1 MRWSKVVVAVAALGF
16 VAASA
21 ASANVPSFM
30 RQTGLTCN
38 QCHMTWTPTP
48 DMTFT
53 GIKFRVN
60 GYRTPWVAEKIEAG
74 EEGALNGRRLA
85 LSLTGYF
92 TYHMR
97 ANLFQQ
103 SKPTSSPAVAEPE
116 PSPVASNPFSSLAWD
131 WTGPITENMGIWT
144 EWYSAGGGTINV
156 GTGNGIGFVRNDEF
170 DVRMAFNPGDGGNI
184 VSIFMNN
191 QTHNAN
197 FFGAFNSGATS
208 GQGQFIHMGVAAWL
222 KDRVTLQLMVAPG
235 NDNLDYERMNYG
247 VVIGLL
253 PLNSDALYLVPTL
266 SILTGDDQTPMVSTT
281 ATVTSAAGSTAFS
294 NVVTRDGITGISAYR
309 AGGQPYAATD
319 LGDATR
325 VLFDVRFGALDRGK
339 WSFTSA
345 TGISVQ
351 SETYSDGAK
360 TKLTSFGT
368 AWRLFYDRTYGIN
381 VGLNK
386 RTTYEFTDAAGGV
399 HEIPSDIG
407 YSVLLVYR
415 QAMNFAWEFGFSNAQ
430 SLKLGENWRN
440 GWSWNLQWH
449 FLY

>member
-97 ANLFQQ
+97 SNLFQQ
-103 SKPTSSPAVAEPE
+103 SKPSSSPAVAEPE
-116 PSPVASNPFSSLAWD
+116 ASPVASNPFSSLAWD
-131 WTGPITENMGIWT
+131 WTGPITENVGIWT
-144 EWYSAGGGTINV
+144 EWYSTQGSNGQV
-156 GTGNGIGFVRNDEF
+156 GNLLSLVRNDEF
-170 DVRMAFNPGDGGNI
+170 DVRMAWNPGDGGNI

-235 NDNLDYERMNYG
+235 SDNLDYERMNYG
-247 VVIGLL
+247 FVLGFL
-253 PLNSDALYLVPTL
+253 PLNSDALYVVPTL
-266 SILTGDDQTPMVSTT
+266 SVLTGDDQVPMVST
-281 ATVTSAAGSTAFS
+281 SALTTPWPGTL
-294 NVVTRDGITGISAYR
+294 VTRDGIPGISAYR
-309 AGGQPYAATD
+309 AGGTPYAATD

-339 WSFTSA
+339 LSFTSA

-351 SETYSDGAK
+351 NETYSDGAK
-360 TKLTSFGT
+360 TDLVSLGT
-368 AWRLFYDRTYGIN
+368 TWRVFYDRTYGIN
-381 VGLNK
+381 FGVNK
-386 RTTYEFTDAAGGV
+386 RTKYDFTDAAGNV
-399 HEIPSDIG
+399 HSIPSDIA

-415 QAMNFAWEFGFSNAQ
+415 QAMNFAWEFGFSNSQ
-430 SLKLGENWRN
+430 SLRLGENWRN

>member
-1 MRWSKVVVAVAALGF
+1 
-16 VAASA
+16 
-21 ASANVPSFM
+21 
-30 RQTGLTCN
+30 
-38 QCHMTWTPTP
+38 MTWTPTP

-60 GYRTPWVAEKIEAG
+60 GYRTPWVTEKIEAG

-92 TYHMR
+92 TFHMR
-97 ANLFQQ
+97 SNLFQQ
-103 SKPTSSPAVAEPE
+103 SKPSSSPASPEPE
-116 PSPVASNPFSSLAWD
+116 ASPVASNPFSSLAWD
-131 WTGPITENMGIWT
+131 WTGPITENVGIWT
-144 EWYSAGGGTINV
+144 EWYSTQGSNGQV
-156 GTGNGIGFVRNDEF
+156 GNLLSLVRNDEY

-222 KDRVTLQLMVAPG
+222 KDRVALQIAVAPG

-247 VVIGLL
+247 FVLGVL

-266 SILTGDDQTPMVSTT
+266 SVMTGDDMTPMVSTT
-281 ATVTSAAGSTAFS
+281 ALTTPWPGT
-294 NVVTRDGITGISAYR
+294 VVTRDGITGISAYR
-309 AGGQPYAATD
+309 AGGTPYAASD

-339 WSFTSA
+339 LSFTSA
-345 TGISVQ
+345 TGVSVQ
-351 SETYSDGAK
+351 NETYSDGAK
-360 TKLTSFGT
+360 TELVSFGT
-368 AWRLFYDRTYGIN
+368 TWRVFYDRTYGIN
-381 VGLNK
+381 FGVNK
-386 RTTYEFTDAAGGV
+386 RLTYDFTDAAGGV
-399 HEIPSDIG
+399 HSIPNDLA

-415 QAMNFAWEFGFSNAQ
+415 QAMNFAWEFGFSNNQ

>member
-60 GYRTPWVAEKIEAG
+60 GYRTPWVSEKIEAG

-97 ANLFQQ
+97 SNLFQQ
-103 SKPTSSPAVAEPE
+103 SKPSSSPAVAEPE
-116 PSPVASNPFSSLAWD
+116 ASPVASNPFSSLAWD
-131 WTGPITENMGIWT
+131 WTGPITENVGIWT
-144 EWYSAGGGTINV
+144 EWYSTQGSNGQV
-156 GTGNGIGFVRNDEF
+156 GNLLSLVRNDEY
-170 DVRMAFNPGDGGNI
+170 DVRMAWNPGDGGNI
-184 VSIFMNN
+184 VSIFINN

-197 FFGAFNSGATS
+197 FFGAFNSGTAS
-208 GQGQFIHMGVAAWL
+208 NQGQFIHMGVAAWL
-222 KDRVTLQLMVAPG
+222 KDRVALQLMVAPG

-247 VVIGLL
+247 FVLGLL

-281 ATVTSAAGSTAFS
+281 ALTTPWPGTL
-294 NVVTRDGITGISAYR
+294 VTRDGIPGISAYR
-309 AGGQPYAATD
+309 AGGLPYAATD

-339 WSFTSA
+339 LSFTSA
-345 TGISVQ
+345 TGFSVQ
-351 SETYSDGAK
+351 NETYSDGAK
-360 TKLTSFGT
+360 TDLVGFGST
-368 AWRLFYDRTYGIN
+368 WRVFYDRTYGIN
-381 VGLNK
+381 FGVNK
-386 RTTYEFTDAAGGV
+386 RLKYEFTDAAGNV
-399 HEIPSDIG
+399 HDIPSDIA

-415 QAMNFAWEFGFSNAQ
+415 QAMNFAWEFGFSNSQ
-430 SLKLGENWRN
+430 SLRLGENWRN

>member
-1 MRWSKVVVAVAALGF
+1 MKWPKVVVALAGLGVLVAT
-16 VAASA
+16 S
-21 ASANVPSFM
+21 ASANVPSFV

-38 QCHMTWTPTP
+38 QCHVTWTPTP

-85 LSLTGYF
+85 LSLTGYL

-97 ANLFQQ
+97 SNLFVQ
-103 SKPTSSPAVAEPE
+103 SKAASSPAVADPD

-131 WTGPITENMGIWT
+131 FTGPITENLGIWT

-184 VSIFMNN
+184 VSVFVNN
-191 QTHNAN
+191 QAHNAN
-197 FFGAFNSGATS
+197 FFGAFGSGATTQ
-208 GQGQFIHMGVAAWL
+208 QGQFIHMGVAAWL
-222 KDRVTLQLMVAPG
+222 KDRVTLQLMIAPG
-235 NDNLDYERMNYG
+235 SDNLDYERMNYG
-247 VVIGLL
+247 VVIGVL
-253 PLNSDALYLVPTL
+253 PLNTDALYVVPTL
-266 SILTGDDQTPMVSTT
+266 SIITGDDMIPMVSTS
-281 ATVTSAAGSTAFS
+281 ATVTAAAGSTAFS
-294 NVVTRDGITGISAYR
+294 TVVTRDGITGISAYR
-309 AGGQPYAATD
+309 AGGVPYGAID

-325 VLFDVRFGALDRGK
+325 TLFDVRFGMVDRGP

-345 TGISVQ
+345 TGISIQ
-351 SETYSDGAK
+351 NETYSDGAS
-360 TKLTSFGT
+360 TKLMSLGT
-368 AWRLFYDRTYGIN
+368 TWRVFYDRTYGVNFGI
-381 VGLNK
+381 NK
-386 RTTYEFTDAAGGV
+386 RVTYEFTDAAGAV
-399 HEIPSDIG
+399 HEIPSDLA
-407 YSVLLVYR
+407 YSVLFVYR
-415 QAMNFAWEFGFSNAQ
+415 QAMNFAWEFGFSNNQ
-430 SLKLGENWRN
+430 SLKLAENWRN

>member
-1 MRWSKVVVAVAALGF
+1 MRWSKVVVATAALGVF
-16 VAASA
+16 AASA

-60 GYRTPWVAEKIEAG
+60 GYRTPWVSEKIEAG

-97 ANLFQQ
+97 SNLFQQ
-103 SKPTSSPAVAEPE
+103 SKPSSSPAAVEPE
-116 PSPVASNPFSSLAWD
+116 ASPVASNPFSSLAWD
-131 WTGPITENMGIWT
+131 WTGPITENVGIWT
-144 EWYSAGGGTINV
+144 EWYSTQGSNGQL
-156 GTGNGIGFVRNDEF
+156 GNLLSLVRNDEY
-170 DVRMAFNPGDGGNI
+170 DVRMAWNPGDGGNI

-208 GQGQFIHMGVAAWL
+208 NQGQFIHMGVAAWL
-222 KDRVTLQLMVAPG
+222 KDRVALQIMVAPG
-235 NDNLDYERMNYG
+235 SDNLDYERMNYG
-247 VVIGLL
+247 FVLGVL
-253 PLNSDALYLVPTL
+253 PLNSDALYVVPTL

-281 ATVTSAAGSTAFS
+281 ALTTPWPGTL
-294 NVVTRDGITGISAYR
+294 VTRDGIPGISAYR
-309 AGGQPYAATD
+309 AGGVPYAATD

-339 WSFTSA
+339 LSFTSA
-345 TGISVQ
+345 TGFSVQ
-351 SETYSDGAK
+351 NETYSDGAK
-360 TKLTSFGT
+360 TDLVGFGT
-368 AWRLFYDRTYGIN
+368 TWRVFYDRTYGIN
-381 VGLNK
+381 FGVNK
-386 RTTYEFTDAAGGV
+386 RLKYDFTDAAGNV
-399 HEIPSDIG
+399 HSIPSDIA

-415 QAMNFAWEFGFSNAQ
+415 QAMNFAWEFGFSNNQ
-430 SLKLGENWRN
+430 SLRLGENWRN

>member
-1 MRWSKVVVAVAALGF
+1 
-16 VAASA
+16 
-21 ASANVPSFM
+21 
-30 RQTGLTCN
+30 
-38 QCHMTWTPTP
+38 MTWTPTP

-60 GYRTPWVAEKIEAG
+60 GYRTPWVSEKIEAG

-97 ANLFQQ
+97 SNLFQQ
-103 SKPTSSPAVAEPE
+103 SKPSSSPAVAEPE
-116 PSPVASNPFSSLAWD
+116 ASPVASNPFSSLAWD
-131 WTGPITENMGIWT
+131 WTGPITENVGIWT
-144 EWYSAGGGTINV
+144 EWYSTQGSNGQL
-156 GTGNGIGFVRNDEF
+156 GNLLSLVRNDEY
-170 DVRMAFNPGDGGNI
+170 DVRMAWNPGDGGNI

-222 KDRVTLQLMVAPG
+222 KDRVALQIAVAPG

-247 VVIGLL
+247 FVLGVL
-253 PLNSDALYLVPTL
+253 PLNSDALYVVPTL
-266 SILTGDDQTPMVSTT
+266 SIMTGDDMTPMVSTT
-281 ATVTSAAGSTAFS
+281 ALTTPWPGTL
-294 NVVTRDGITGISAYR
+294 VTRDGVPGISAYR
-309 AGGQPYAATD
+309 AGGVPYAASD

-325 VLFDVRFGALDRGK
+325 MLFDVRFGALDRGK
-339 WSFTSA
+339 LSFTSA
-345 TGISVQ
+345 TGFSVQ
-351 SETYSDGAK
+351 NETYSDGAK
-360 TKLTSFGT
+360 TDLVSFGT
-368 AWRLFYDRTYGIN
+368 TWRVFYDRTYGIN
-381 VGLNK
+381 FGVNK
-386 RTTYEFTDAAGGV
+386 RLKYDFTDAAGNV
-399 HEIPSDIG
+399 HEIPSDIA

-415 QAMNFAWEFGFSNAQ
+415 QAMNFAWEFGFSNNQ
-430 SLKLGENWRN
+430 SLRLGENWRN

>member
-1 MRWSKVVVAVAALGF
+1 MRWSKVVVATAALGVF
-16 VAASA
+16 AASA

-60 GYRTPWVAEKIEAG
+60 GYRTPWVSEKIEAG

-97 ANLFQQ
+97 SNLFQQ
-103 SKPTSSPAVAEPE
+103 SKPSSSPAVVEPE
-116 PSPVASNPFSSLAWD
+116 ASPVASNPFSSLAWD
-131 WTGPITENMGIWT
+131 WTGPITENVGIWT
-144 EWYSAGGGTINV
+144 EWYSTQGSNGQL
-156 GTGNGIGFVRNDEF
+156 GNLLSLVRNDEF
-170 DVRMAFNPGDGGNI
+170 DVRMAWNPGDGGNI
-184 VSIFMNN
+184 VSIFINN
-191 QTHNAN
+191 QTHTAN
-197 FFGAFNSGATS
+197 FFGAFGSGATTN
-208 GQGQFIHMGVAAWL
+208 QGQFIHMGVAAWL
-222 KDRVTLQLMVAPG
+222 KDRVALQLMVAPG
-235 NDNLDYERMNYG
+235 SDNLDYERMNYG
-247 VVIGLL
+247 FVLGLL

-266 SILTGDDQTPMVSTT
+266 SVLTGDDQTPMVSTT
-281 ATVTSAAGSTAFS
+281 QLTTPWPGTL
-294 NVVTRDGITGISAYR
+294 VTRDGIPGISAYR
-309 AGGQPYAATD
+309 AGGTPYAATD

-339 WSFTSA
+339 LSFTSA
-345 TGISVQ
+345 TGLSIQ
-351 SETYSDGAK
+351 NETYSDGAK
-360 TKLTSFGT
+360 TDLVSFGT
-368 AWRLFYDRTYGIN
+368 TWRVFYDRTYGIN
-381 VGLNK
+381 FGVNK
-386 RTTYEFTDAAGGV
+386 RVKYDFTDAAGNV
-399 HEIPSDIG
+399 HEIPSDIA

-415 QAMNFAWEFGFSNAQ
+415 QAMNFAWEFGFSNNQ
-430 SLKLGENWRN
+430 SLRLGENWRN

>member
-1 MRWSKVVVAVAALGF
+1 
-16 VAASA
+16 
-21 ASANVPSFM
+21 
-30 RQTGLTCN
+30 
-38 QCHMTWTPTP
+38 MTWTPTP

-85 LSLTGYF
+85 LSLTGYL

-97 ANLFQQ
+97 SNLFLQ
-103 SKPTSSPAVAEPE
+103 SKPSSNPAVAEPE
-116 PSPVASNPFSSLAWD
+116 ASPVASNPFSSLAWD
-131 WTGPITENMGIWT
+131 FTGPVTENLGIWT

-156 GTGNGIGFVRNDEF
+156 GVGNGIGFVRNDEF

-184 VSIFMNN
+184 VSVFVNN
-191 QTHNAN
+191 QGHNAN
-197 FFGAFNSGATS
+197 FFGAFGSGATS

-222 KDRVTLQLMVAPG
+222 KDRVALQLMVAPG

-247 VVIGLL
+247 VVVAFL
-253 PLNSDALYLVPTL
+253 PLNTDALYVVPTISL
-266 SILTGDDQTPMVSTT
+266 LTGNDMTPMVSTSN
-281 ATVTSAAGSTAFS
+281 TVTSSAGSTNFS
-294 NVVTRDGITGISAYR
+294 NTVTRDGITGISAYR
-309 AGGQPYAATD
+309 AGGTPYGAVD

-325 VLFDVRFGALDRGK
+325 VLFDVRFGMVDRGPI
-339 WSFTSA
+339 SFTSA
-345 TGISVQ
+345 TGLSFQ
-351 SETYSDGAK
+351 NETYSDNAS
-360 TKLTSFGT
+360 TKLVSFGT
-368 AWRLFYDRTYGIN
+368 TWRIFYDRTYGVN

-386 RTTYEFTDAAGGV
+386 RLTYEFTDAANQV
-399 HEIPSDIG
+399 HEIPSDLS
-407 YSVLLVYR
+407 YSVLFVFR

>member
-1 MRWSKVVVAVAALGF
+1 MRWSKVVVAIAALGVF
-16 VAASA
+16 AASSA
-21 ASANVPSFM
+21 NANVPSFM

-60 GYRTPWVAEKIEAG
+60 GYRTPWVTEKIEAG

-92 TYHMR
+92 TFHMR

-103 SKPTSSPAVAEPE
+103 SKPASSTAVPEPE
-116 PSPVASNPFSSLAWD
+116 ASPVASNPFSSIAWD
-131 WTGPITENMGIWT
+131 WTGPITEHVGIWT
-144 EWYSAGGGTINV
+144 EWYSTQGSNGQV
-156 GTGNGIGFVRNDEF
+156 GNLLSLVRNDEF

-208 GQGQFIHMGVAAWL
+208 NQGQFIHMGVAAWL
-222 KDRVTLQLMVAPG
+222 KDRVALQIAVAPG
-235 NDNLDYERMNYG
+235 SDNLDYERMNYG
-247 VVIGLL
+247 FVLGVL

-266 SILTGDDQTPMVSTT
+266 SVMTGDDQIPMVST
-281 ATVTSAAGSTAFS
+281 SALTTPWPGTI
-294 NVVTRDGITGISAYR
+294 VTRDGIPGISAYR
-309 AGGQPYAATD
+309 AGGTPYAATD

-339 WSFTSA
+339 LSFTSA
-345 TGISVQ
+345 TGVSVQ
-351 SETYSDGAK
+351 NETYSDGAK
-360 TKLTSFGT
+360 TELVSFGT
-368 AWRLFYDRTYGIN
+368 TWRVFYDRTYGIN
-381 VGLNK
+381 FGVNK
-386 RTTYEFTDAAGGV
+386 RLTYDFTDAAGGV
-399 HEIPSDIG
+399 HSIPNDLA

-415 QAMNFAWEFGFSNAQ
+415 QAMNFAWEFGFSNNQ
-430 SLKLGENWRN
+430 SLRLGENYRN